1 MHESLIRLSV
11 FIAIIAGMAL
21 LQGVY
26 PRRKLILAYH
36 RWPANLAL
44 VGVDIVLVRLLLPA
58 GALGVAIWADLAG
71 FGLLNWFGIEGWV
84 AVCVAILLLDLL
96 IYAQH
101 RVFHAVP
108 WLWRLHRV
116 HHADQEID
124 VSTGLRF
131 HPIEILLSMLIKM
144 AAVALLGAPV
154 LAVLLFEMLLNGMA
168 MFNHSNVRLPLGF
181 DAALRRLVVTP
192 DMHRVHHSVLPRE
205 TNSNFG
211 FNLSIW
217 DRLFHSYVAQP
228 EHGHDG
234 MRVGLSEFQS
244 GRADSLKG
252 LLIMPFL
259 DSPPVMQHG
268 GAQDGDNSHQA

>member
-1 MHESLIRLSV
+1 
-11 FIAIIAGMAL
+11 
-21 LQGVY
+21 
-26 PRRKLILAYH
+26 
-36 RWPANLAL
+36 
-44 VGVDIVLVRLLLPA
+44 
-58 GALGVAIWADLAG
+58 
-71 FGLLNWFGIEGWV
+71 LNWFGIEGWV

-96 IYAQH
+96 IYTQH

-154 LAVLLFEMLLNGMA
+154 AAVLLFEMLLNGMA

-181 DAALRRLVVTP
+181 DAALRCLVVTP

-205 TNSNFG
+205 TNSNYG
-211 FNLSIW
+211 FNLSFW
-217 DRLFHSYVAQP
+217 DRLFGSYVAQP
-228 EHGHDG
+228 ERGHDA
-234 MRVGLSEFQS
+234 MSIGLAEFQS
-244 GRADSLKG
+244 GRADSLKD
-252 LLIMPFL
+252 LLTMPFL
-259 DSPPVMQHG
+259 DSPPVIQKG
-268 GAQDGDNSHQA
+268 EPQDGDNSHQA

>member
-1 MHESLIRLSV
+1 MDESLIRILV
-11 FIAIIAGMAL
+11 FIVILTSMGL
-21 LQGVY
+21 LQALF
-26 PRRKLILAYH
+26 PRRRLILAYH

-44 VGVDIVLVRLLLPA
+44 VGIDIVLVRLLLPA
-58 GALGVAIWADLAG
+58 GAVGVAFWTEFAD
-71 FGLLNWFGIEGWV
+71 FGLLNWFGFDGWL
-84 AVCVAILLLDLL
+84 AVFVAILLLDLV

-101 RVFHAVP
+101 RMFHAVS

-154 LAVLLFEMLLNGMA
+154 AAVLLFEMLLNGMA

-181 DAALRRLVVTP
+181 DAAMRCLVVTP

-205 TNSNFG
+205 TNSNYG
-211 FNLSIW
+211 FNLSLW
-217 DRLFHSYVAQP
+217 DRLFGSYVAQP
-228 EHGHDG
+228 EYGHDG
-234 MRVGLSEFQS
+234 MCIGLNEFQS
-244 GRADSLKG
+244 GRADKLKD
-252 LLIMPFL
+252 LLRMPFL
-259 DSPPVMQHG
+259 DSPPVIHQG
-268 GAQDGDNSHQA
+268 GPQDGERPQ